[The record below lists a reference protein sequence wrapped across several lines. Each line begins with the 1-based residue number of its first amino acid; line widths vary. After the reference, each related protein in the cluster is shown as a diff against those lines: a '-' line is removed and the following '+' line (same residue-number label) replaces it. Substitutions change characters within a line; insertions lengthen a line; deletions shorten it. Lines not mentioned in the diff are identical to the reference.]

1 MIQLIQAKLKQTVA
15 EAEMSENS
23 GDFIKEQAMKIASSK
38 DLDVL
43 LAELKG
49 DKTDA
54 LIVSLA

>member
-1 MIQLIQAKLKQTVA
+1 MKQTVA

-23 GDFIKEQAMKIASSK
+23 GNLIKEQAMKIASSK